1 MRPELYIMASILGWG
16 VGSFL
21 YKGAT
26 NSGVH
31 PIMVSSLALCLYI
44 VLMPMIWIFVK
55 FDHAVT
61 LGGVLYTLAGSLFM
75 CIGTLGF
82 SYALRSGGAVGQTT
96 ILCALY
102 PALTLVLSMI
112 FLGESLTI
120 KKGIGVLLALTS
132 FVLLALK

>member
-1 MRPELYIMASILGWG
+1 MRPEFYIIGSILGWG
-16 VGSFL
+16 VGSFF
-21 YKGAT
+21 YKFANNT
-26 NSGVH
+26 LH

-44 VLMPMIWIFVK
+44 VLMPILWVFIK
-55 FDHAVT
+55 FDHSIT
-61 LGGVLYTLAGSLFM
+61 LGGVLYTLAGSMAM

-102 PALTLVLSMI
+102 PALTLGLSMI

-120 KKGIGVLLALTS
+120 KKGIGVALALVS
-132 FVLLALK
+132 FILLSIN